1 MSQILQ
7 FGSRRDAER
16 YIAERDA
23 EQRRY
28 NEAQRRAGVSQD
40 SRAGGW
46 TLNEIRPGVWELRI
60 I

>member
-1 MSQILQ
+1 MSQILHFNSQ
-7 FGSRRDAER
+7 REAER
-16 YIAERDA
+16 YIAQLDEQ
-23 EQRRY
+23 QRRN
-28 NEAQRRAGVSQD
+28 NEAQRRAGLHQD